1 MRRKTKRSVLLMF
14 ALVLLLSLPQG
25 IVAAGETKNVYEV
38 TYSSE
43 DLSTP
48 MDWYNSDYFDN
59 PLYKE
64 NRFVQYWVQTPI
76 APGGPRDTGFYMV
89 YNEEGLNIFFQSN
102 ESERTEDGALKSS
115 AIELFMQTGQGDLPY
130 HQMIIHMDGSSHE
143 YYEWQTENRDNRP
156 FKDFVSVTN
165 EEIPT
170 GWGTVLFIPWE
181 AVYDYVP
188 LDGEK
193 WEFSMIRWS
202 PSNSPT
208 WGGNVHQPGRFHELK
223 FAVPTSE
230 QRTLIQKNMI
240 VKAWEKFG
248 STAVE
253 VTAVWQ
259 TNGDAADRQFF
270 NAHVQPL
277 IAAGEANGSPI
288 PNLDSLS
295 PSEIDELWDHVESLT
310 ELRYDVEDERKAYLK
325 KLLMR
330 ENEAPTVE
338 NSTHTTYVNTPVS
351 GIVAGTDADGDALTY
366 ALGAAPAQGTTT
378 VDADGNWTYTPNE
391 DYIGSD
397 QFTVI
402 VTDPSGDTA
411 TSTIDLIVK
420 AAPVISVVLDKT
432 ELSPPNHKMVPIE
445 ATITHSDGPSAISS
459 FELVSITSN
468 EEDNGS
474 GDGNTSNDIQDADFG
489 TADTSFSLR
498 AERSGS
504 GNGRIYTVIYSVVD
518 HEGYTTTVSA
528 EVKVPKGKG
537 NS

>member
-1 MRRKTKRSVLLMF
+1 
-14 ALVLLLSLPQG
+14 
-25 IVAAGETKNVYEV
+25 
-38 TYSSE
+38 
-43 DLSTP
+43 
-48 MDWYNSDYFDN
+48 
-59 PLYKE
+59 
-64 NRFVQYWVQTPI
+64 
-76 APGGPRDTGFYMV
+76 MV

-102 ESERTEDGALKSS
+102 ESEREANGALKSS
-115 AIELFMQTGQGDLPY
+115 SIELFMQTGQGDIPY

-143 YYEWQTENRDNRP
+143 YYEWQTEYRDNRP
-156 FKDFVSVTN
+156 FKNYVTVTN

-188 LDGEK
+188 LSGEN

-202 PSNSPT
+202 PSHAPT
-208 WGGNVHQPGRFHELK
+208 WGGNVHQTGKFHVLQ
-223 FAVPTSE
+223 FAAPTAE

-248 STAVE
+248 ASAAE

-259 TNGDAADRQFF
+259 TNGDADDRRFF
-270 NAHVQPL
+270 HTHVQPL
-277 IAAGEANGSPI
+277 IAAGEASGSPI

-295 PSEIDELWDHVESLT
+295 PSEIDELWSHVESLT
-310 ELRYDVEDERKAYLK
+310 ELGYDVEDEREAYLK
-325 KLLMR
+325 KLLMS
-330 ENEAPTVE
+330 ENEAPTVID
-338 NSTHTTYVNTPVS
+338 STYATFANTPVS
-351 GIVAGTDADGDALTY
+351 GVVAGADADGDPLTY
-366 ALGAAPAQGTTT
+366 ELGAAPVQGTAH

-402 VTDPSGDTA
+402 VSDPSGDTA
-411 TSTIDLIVK
+411 TSTIDLVVK

-432 ELSPPNHKMVPIE
+432 VLSPPNHKLMPIE
-445 ATITHSDGPSAISS
+445 ATLTHSDGASAIAS

-474 GDGNTSNDIQDADFG
+474 GDGNTSDDIQDADFG

-504 GNGRIYTVIYSVVD
+504 GNGRIYTVTYSVVD
-518 HEGYTTTVSA
+518 HEGYTATVTA
-528 EVKVPKGKG
+528 EVTVP
-537 NS
+537 